1 MLLKTRRAFI
11 RECLFAGLAGS
22 SLVGNFSM
30 QTANA
35 NPAPRIPVL
44 LYHQVGDAGGHLTVT
59 AKGFDTDLSLL
70 EEEGF
75 QSISLAQ
82 FQAAL
87 RGEPVS
93 LPQRPILLTFDDG
106 YLDNY
111 LNAFPILRKHKMSAV
126 FYVITSLINEYDRLA
141 VGHIREMASAGMFFG
156 SHTVSHR
163 SLGDLEPNEIDTELI
178 RSKKVMEDVLRQK
191 VDTVAYP
198 KGSFNPMTIQSAE
211 NMGYWGG
218 FSIHPGVCTP
228 DINPYA
234 LRRIPV
240 FSFDSN
246 VFRAMAKRG
255 RA

>member
-1 MLLKTRRAFI
+1 MRDA
-11 RECLFAGLAGS
+11 LFAGLFGTSITAGFPLQS
-22 SLVGNFSM
+22 
-30 QTANA
+30 ANA

-44 LYHQVGDAGGHLTVT
+44 LYHQIGDAGGHLSVT
-59 AKGFDTDLSLL
+59 PRGFDTDLSLL

-87 RGEPVS
+87 RGGPVT

-111 LNAFPILRKHKMSAV
+111 LNAFPILRKHNMSAI
-126 FYVITSLINEYDRLA
+126 FYVITGLINEYDRLA
-141 VGHIREMASAGMFFG
+141 VGHIREMAAAGMSFG

-163 SLGDLEPNEIDTELI
+163 SLGDLEPHEIEIELLQ
-178 RSKKVMEDVLRQK
+178 SKKVMEEVLRQK
-191 VDTVAYP
+191 IDTIAYP
-198 KGSFNPMTIQSAE
+198 KGSFNPLTIQSAE
-211 NMGYWGG
+211 KINYWGG

-246 VFRAMAKRG
+246 VIRAMAKRG